1 MQEIATN
8 ELKGKRGLQRVINA
22 AGYSKDGL
30 AAAYRHEAAFRQ
42 LVWLHAGL
50 LLAVGWLD
58 VEPAVR
64 MVLVLASFVSLIVEL
79 LNSGIE
85 AVVDDISLEIRPLA
99 KRAKDV
105 GSAAQMLALTLLAI
119 LWTMALCA

>member
-42 LVWLHAGL
+42 LVWLHAVL
-50 LLAVGWLD
+50 LLAVWWLD

-85 AVVDDISLEIRPLA
+85 AVVDDISLQLRPLA

-105 GSAAQMLALTLLAI
+105 GSAAQMLALILLAI
-119 LWTMALCA
+119 LWLMALCD

>member
-1 MQEIATN
+1 MQESATN

-42 LVWLHAGL
+42 LVWLHAVL
-50 LLAVGWLD
+50 LLAVWWLD

-64 MVLVLASFVSLIVEL
+64 MVLGLASFVSLIVEL